1 MNQTFNSE
9 DGTGQG
15 PVERELLLLS
25 GLDSAAFQNTAEGL
39 RTDRLS
45 REAALSGMHSELAIL
60 DVYGGMRSV
69 TPQGS
74 KRGQGARC
82 PERDAL
88 SEARGSASSASGP
101 ESSTWPGPGCRPGLG
116 ALPIPM
122 G

>member
-69 TPQGS
+69 TPP
-74 KRGQGARC
+74 GQQEGTR
-82 PERDAL
+82 
-88 SEARGSASSASGP
+88 
-101 ESSTWPGPGCRPGLG
+101 G
-116 ALPIPM
+116 ALPRA
-122 G
+122 